1 MISDIWLRAAQRGD
15 LNRIKMMNKGLS
27 LLDINCVT
35 CLGQSGLM
43 LAIAGK
49 HKIVIK
55 YLIKLNC
62 DLNVCDSRGESAL
75 SLALRNENF
84 ILSEYLYNKG
94 CRVSSKCSKKIRDME
109 VELIKRINNWKT
121 AKYVIYTYLKQK
133 INLI

>member
-15 LNRIKMMNKGLS
+15 VNRIKIMKKGLCM
-27 LLDINCVT
+27 LDVNCVT

-49 HKIVIK
+49 HKGVIK

-62 DLNVCDSRGESAL
+62 DLNVCDSKGENAL
-75 SLALRNENF
+75 SLALRTENF

-94 CRVSSKCSKKIRDME
+94 CRVSQNCCKEIRDME
-109 VELIKRINNWKT
+109 IEFIKRINNWKT

-133 INLI
+133 INLN